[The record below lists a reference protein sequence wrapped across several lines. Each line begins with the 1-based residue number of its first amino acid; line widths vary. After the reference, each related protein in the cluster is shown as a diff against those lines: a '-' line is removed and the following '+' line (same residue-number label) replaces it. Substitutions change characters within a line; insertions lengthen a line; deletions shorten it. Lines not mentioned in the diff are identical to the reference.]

1 MRKIHYI
8 QKIIKRILYKIGLL
22 NLFSK
27 IQNRNF
33 WILKNGYSPRK
44 FWDNWS
50 DKYFKQ
56 PHRKKTAISHEWL
69 LEEISNSKPENILE
83 VGCGFGRNLDFIY
96 KNLKSPVKI
105 IGLDLSEKFL
115 KKALKYVDSNIS
127 LVCADIMSLPFSDNS
142 IDFVFTYGTL
152 MHVPHQNIK
161 DAIMELRR
169 ICKKDLVIVEEIFPA
184 GKNKNSLQ
192 LNDYTFIHR
201 YTDLISETDLRIKE
215 IKKDNDFIE
224 LIYLHCQKQ

>member
-1 MRKIHYI
+1 MKKIHYI
-8 QKIIKRILYKIGLL
+8 QKIIKKILYKIGLL

-56 PHRKKTAISHEWL
+56 PYRKKTAVSHEWL
-69 LEEISNSKPENILE
+69 LEEISNLNPKNILE

-96 KNLKSPVKI
+96 KNLKSPLKI
-105 IGLDLSEKFL
+105 FGLDLSEEFL
-115 KKALKYVDSNIS
+115 KKALKYVDSNIP
-127 LVCADIMSLPFSDNS
+127 LVCADITALPFLDDSV
-142 IDFVFTYGTL
+142 DFVFTYGTL
-152 MHVPHQNIK
+152 MHVPHQSIK
-161 DAIMELRR
+161 GAIKELKR
-169 ICKKDLVIVEEIFPA
+169 ICKKDLVIVEEVFLSS
-184 GKNKNSLQ
+184 KDKNSLQ
-192 LNDYTFIHR
+192 LNDYTFIHN
-201 YTDLISETDLRIKE
+201 YKNLIAEAGFKIKE

-224 LIYLHCQKQ
+224 LIYLHCQKE